1 MNTRTVY
8 GPITPDCK
16 LTVYDLFQPILY
28 KAAVDYEVR
37 EGRNNG
43 DIESMICEEIRQKR
57 MAAKE
62 GTDSVMQVTGKPGNP
77 FSPVPVNYNESD
89 GIIAIGRVAWREV
102 LNGLA
107 KGCEASLKDEVKE
120 EVKTEAKTEDA
131 QIAGEASTGSEEAK
145 DDLGQNRPEPLSF
158 QEESIQ
164 PEEQGSL
171 AGELPVVV
179 SASDEIMQGSESGDV
194 SITSEEE
201 PSFSL
206 PPSFP
211 PVMYIPHDNII
222 GWLNIPYRL
231 YLWAADYKRIEWIG
245 EYAVAVALNNRKP
258 LERDEIDMG
267 NSEKRYWVGD
277 DAKEMIA
284 NDTPITLEDRV
295 REHLTTFVRSE
306 N

>member
-107 KGCEASLKDEVKE
+107 KGCEASLKDEV
-120 EVKTEAKTEDA
+120 
-131 QIAGEASTGSEEAK
+131 
-145 DDLGQNRPEPLSF
+145 
-158 QEESIQ
+158 
-164 PEEQGSL
+164 
-171 AGELPVVV
+171 
-179 SASDEIMQGSESGDV
+179 
-194 SITSEEE
+194 
-201 PSFSL
+201 
-206 PPSFP
+206 
-211 PVMYIPHDNII
+211 
-222 GWLNIPYRL
+222 
-231 YLWAADYKRIEWIG
+231 
-245 EYAVAVALNNRKP
+245 
-258 LERDEIDMG
+258 
-267 NSEKRYWVGD
+267 
-277 DAKEMIA
+277 
-284 NDTPITLEDRV
+284 
-295 REHLTTFVRSE
+295 
-306 N
+306 